1 MSAELAMT
9 PMTQPVMPAV
19 LMLLLSLGISTLAAY
34 VALDLARR
42 VRVLWTRAGI
52 LWLLGAAWAL
62 SLGIWSCQIIGIAA
76 EPIAFPIGYDGV
88 GTLLAWGAAIV
99 VCVAGLGAVSGRV
112 ATPPRVAFGAFALGA
127 GMIGAH
133 ALALNPLG
141 FQPGIV
147 WHVLPLIAA
156 IAGASGG
163 CMMALGAF
171 FRGGD
176 RTLPATLPWQATAA
190 LVLGATLVASQQLVI
205 GAAGLGEQSLSTN
218 AGQVSPATLR
228 LLASLGS
235 VSLLLVGLIFS
246 VLEARLRLSLRRAET
261 ELQRRSYRDGLT
273 RLPNRLMFDGV
284 LAQAVQQAEQ
294 TGERMALLFID
305 LDGFKPI
312 NETLGHHMG
321 DLMLREIA
329 ARLKRFS
336 RPGDRIA
343 HLGGDEFLVLIC
355 GSPSTEDARIF
366 TERLQASIG
375 EPCRMNGRDAAVS
388 SSVGIAMYPEH
399 GGLSE
404 LIPHAEAAMRSAKSN
419 GGASHCFFETRM
431 VSGAREQF
439 DLLRDLRRALAEGQ
453 LQLLYQ
459 PKIHA
464 PSGEITGA
472 EALMRWHHPQRGLVG
487 PAIFIPIAERFGLI
501 GAIGNWLIEEACRQA
516 GVWRDEGLRM
526 RVAINLSAYQ
536 LRHAD
541 LADRIDTALR
551 KHRINPQLLTCEI
564 TESVAMEDASNAI
577 RMVEKLGAMGVNISI
592 DDFGTGYSSLAYLRK
607 LHAGELKIDRSFV
620 LDLETSAD
628 ARAVVDAVVKLAQA
642 LGLKVVAE
650 GVETEAQHQILRSFG
665 CHELQGF
672 LFARPMSALALSAWA
687 MEDDST
693 RGIEFRDSLYKQT
706 AAGALH

>member
-1 MSAELAMT
+1 
-9 PMTQPVMPAV
+9 
-19 LMLLLSLGISTLAAY
+19 
-34 VALDLARR
+34 
-42 VRVLWTRAGI
+42 
-52 LWLLGAAWAL
+52 
-62 SLGIWSCQIIGIAA
+62 
-76 EPIAFPIGYDGV
+76 
-88 GTLLAWGAAIV
+88 
-99 VCVAGLGAVSGRV
+99 
-112 ATPPRVAFGAFALGA
+112 ALGA
-127 GMIGAH
+127 GVVGAH
-133 ALALNPLG
+133 ALALAPLG
-141 FQPGIV
+141 LQPGIV
-147 WHVLPLIAA
+147 WHLLPLAAA
-156 IAGASGG
+156 IAGTSGG

-176 RTLPATLPWQATAA
+176 RPRPPTLLWQATAA

-205 GAAGLGEQSLSTN
+205 GAAGLGEQSSSAN
-218 AGQVSPATLR
+218 AGQVSPATLT

-261 ELQRRSYRDGLT
+261 ELQRHSYRDGLT

-284 LAQAVQQAEQ
+284 LAQAVQAADAS
-294 TGERMALLFID
+294 GERMALLFID
-305 LDGFKPI
+305 LDGFKPV
-312 NETLGHHMG
+312 NESLGHHMG

-329 ARLKRFS
+329 TRLKRFS
-336 RPGDRIA
+336 RPGDHIA

-355 GSPSTEDARIF
+355 GNPSSEDARIF
-366 TERLQASIG
+366 AERLQAAIG
-375 EPCRMNGRDAAVS
+375 EPCKMNGREAAVS

-399 GGLSE
+399 GSLSD
-404 LIPHAEAAMRSAKSN
+404 LIAHAEAAMRSAKSN

-459 PKIHA
+459 PKVHA

-487 PAIFIPIAERFGLI
+487 PAVFIPIAERFGLI

-516 GVWRDEGLRM
+516 GVWRDEGMRM

-541 LADRIDTALR
+541 LADRIDAALR

-628 ARAVVDAVVKLAQA
+628 ARAVVDAVVKLAHA

-650 GVETEAQHQILRSFG
+650 GVETEAQHQILRALG

-672 LFARPMSALALSAWA
+672 LFARPMSAVALSAWA